1 VDVLVA
7 CIHQPACRSVS
18 AVVVMVVD
26 GIYLGDWTTMGGHLT
41 AREPRVDVLVV
52 CGMHAADSVLCCA
65 DKTLWC

>member
-1 VDVLVA
+1 
-7 CIHQPACRSVS
+7 
-18 AVVVMVVD
+18 MVVD

-52 CGMHAADSVLCCA
+52 CGMHAADSVLCCR